1 MLKSIFQQFFHRQ
14 ARRRRRRMTDG
25 KAMDIFPDDIRF
37 QIDDSAR
44 MFIHERRIGHG
55 MRDDGNGKLAAADGY
70 DSQADAVDGDR
81 AFFDDER
88 LHVLGDGNGDDPGNA
103 IGGNAGDVADA
114 VDMAADDM
122 TAQAAADLHGPFEVD
137 LGTALDGAE
146 RRAAHGFM
154 HDVGRKGRVRHIR
167 DGQADTVD
175 GNAVAELRAF

>member
-37 QIDDSAR
+37 QVDDSAR
-44 MFIHERRIGHG
+44 MLIHERRIGHG
-55 MRDDGNGKLAAADGY
+55 MGNDGNGKLAAADGY

-167 DGQADTVD
+167 DGQADAVD

>member
-55 MRDDGNGKLAAADGY
+55 MRDDGNGKLAVADGY

-88 LHVLGDGNGDDPGNA
+88 LHVLGNGNGDDPGNA

-122 TAQAAADLHGPFEVD
+122 TAQAAADLHSPFEVD
-137 LGTALDGAE
+137 LGTALDSAE
-146 RRAAHGFM
+146 R
-154 HDVGRKGRVRHIR
+154 
-167 DGQADTVD
+167 
-175 GNAVAELRAF
+175 